1 MKTTMGSRERMLTAI
16 NRQPVDHIPLGQ
28 LFHSYILDTPED
40 KKWRNQFERSKI
52 MKELEID
59 PVIDIWLP
67 TPVPPPDVKIK
78 HWRED
83 DPRGSD
89 PLLCAEYETP
99 AGKLVQKVTQTSD
112 WHHSTHYQFL
122 NDWEGNVYR
131 SDDRFDKLD
140 MLDDWFTR
148 RYRIPLIRGPEDL
161 DAFEYILKAP
171 TGKAKDDW
179 IRNAVVAKGIA
190 KDLDL
195 LTQARRVALG
205 DWFMWVCL
213 IEDFCCAM
221 VQDPDYVKRFYDIIH
236 RYNLDIIDIVLE
248 VEPDLIQ
255 YRGWYDTPDYWG
267 KERHRDILVPRVQEL
282 SKKVHDGDSLFCYLL
297 TEGYTQ
303 YKEALSKM
311 DVDVF
316 LGIEPMAARKTEDL
330 AAVKEA
336 IGGHSCI
343 WGGVNACVTVGMG
356 TDEEIDNAVKTAID
370 TLGPEGFILNASIYF
385 YDDDAKWDRVM
396 KFIECWKKYA

>member
-1 MKTTMGSRERMLTAI
+1 
-16 NRQPVDHIPLGQ
+16 
-28 LFHSYILDTPED
+28 
-40 KKWRNQFERSKI
+40 
-52 MKELEID
+52 MKELGLD

-67 TPVPPPDVKIK
+67 TPVPPPDVKVK
-78 HWRED
+78 HWIED

-99 AGKLVQKVTQTSD
+99 AGKLVQKVAQTPD
-112 WHHSTHYQFL
+112 WHHFTHYQFL

-148 RYRIPLIRGPEDL
+148 RYKVPLVRGPGDL
-161 DAFEYILKAP
+161 DAFEYILKP
-171 TGKAKDDW
+171 PIGKAKDDW
-179 IRNAVVAKGIA
+179 IRNAIVAKGIA

-236 RYNLDIIDIVLE
+236 KYNLDIIDIVLE

-267 KERHRDILVPRVQEL
+267 EERHREILVPRIQEL
-282 SKKVHDGDSLFCYLL
+282 SKRVHSGGSLFCYLL

-303 YKEALSKM
+303 YKEALGKM

-330 AAVKEA
+330 AAVKKA
-336 IGGHSCI
+336 IGDRSCI